1 MFSYWLSDR
10 GYILRSDALGVPGTE
25 VSNADVGAASECHL
39 VTTAQL
45 RLVVKQT
52 ILGERRSEND
62 KRWWSECDILT
73 GVAMWADCGPAAKY
87 WLPVYV
93 YWRMQ
98 WLQLSEGGSRS
109 WTEKKGNTHCYHLT
123 NATILTV
130 KYSSLF
136 LKSPLPSCWS
146 RDSVQ
151 AYSFQP
157 PALWWS
163 STSSLCRLKHSG
175 SGELWMSLCGHRAK
189 VRNPWDIVSGR
200 YRFIHVCN
208 TPHHIHTV
216 LQNTERHLNSLT
228 HFVASREG
236 SRREPK
242 FFGKS

>member
-1 MFSYWLSDR
+1 MAPLQSTDCLCTCTGGCSGCSSVR
-10 GYILRSDALGVPGTE
+10 AEAEAGQKRK
-25 VSNADVGAASECHL
+25 
-39 VTTAQL
+39 VTL
-45 RLVVKQT
+45 IVF
-52 ILGERRSEND
+52 I
-62 KRWWSECDILT
+62 
-73 GVAMWADCGPAAKY
+73 Y
-87 WLPVYV
+87 
-93 YWRMQ
+93 
-98 WLQLSEGGSRS
+98 
-109 WTEKKGNTHCYHLT
+109 LT

-236 SRREPK
+236 SRREPR

>member
-109 WTEKKGNTHCYHLT
+109 WTEKKGNTHCFHISNQCNYYHREIFQLVLKIPL
-123 NATILTV
+123 ALLLVSRLSPGILLPAACSVVVQHQQPVPV
-130 KYSSLF
+130 KTLRVRGAVDVIMRTQGEGEESLGYS
-136 LKSPLPSCWS
+136 
-146 RDSVQ
+146 
-151 AYSFQP
+151 
-157 PALWWS
+157 
-163 STSSLCRLKHSG
+163 
-175 SGELWMSLCGHRAK
+175 
-189 VRNPWDIVSGR
+189 I
-200 YRFIHVCN
+200 
-208 TPHHIHTV
+208 
-216 LQNTERHLNSLT
+216 
-228 HFVASREG
+228 REI
-236 SRREPK
+236 
-242 FFGKS
+242 